1 MRRTRSQALVQTN
14 QKGAVKLPVRVPAGR
29 AALTCWRARNAAA
42 CPHPTRLQSNV
53 LHWGVTPSRP
63 LRPPA
68 GRCACPGRSAP
79 EEAAPALPEP
89 ALLGSTP
96 RRTASLRLPAG
107 RSLATSCCPALETRL
122 TRT

>member
-1 MRRTRSQALVQTN
+1 MQQTRSQALVQTN
-14 QKGAVKLPVRVPAGR
+14 QKGAFKLPVRVPAGR
-29 AALTCWRARNAAA
+29 AALTCWRARSAAA
-42 CPHPTRLQSNV
+42 CPPPRGFRATCCIGASP
-53 LHWGVTPSRP
+53 LHAHGG
-63 LRPPA
+63 PA
-68 GRCACPGRSAP
+68 GRCACPERSAP

-107 RSLATSCCPALETRL
+107 RSLATSRCPALETRL